1 MGNRLGGDRTGEPA
15 MRSVMVISTTYPD
28 LATAEDRSRR
38 LVAAGVAA
46 CVQMEGPVAS
56 TYSWE
61 GAIEC
66 AEEWCCRCK
75 TSHRALAACIE
86 AIQTSH
92 PYSVPEITWS
102 EVAAADSYVAWVEA
116 VTRDDAAGKESDP

>member
-1 MGNRLGGDRTGEPA
+1 MGNRAGGEGTGEPA
-15 MRSVMVISTTYPD
+15 IRSVMVISTTYPD
-28 LATAEDRSRR
+28 RATAEDRSRR

-46 CVQMEGPVAS
+46 CVRVEGPVAS

-61 GAIEC
+61 GAIESS
-66 AEEWCCRCK
+66 EEWCCRCK
-75 TSHRALAACIE
+75 TSQRALAACIE

-102 EVAAADSYVAWVEA
+102 ELAATASYAAWVEA
-116 VTRDDAAGKESDP
+116 VTRHSATGKERDP